1 MDKPAFDIFV
11 EKYPAVVDAYRAY
24 KSGYNDAGGLD
35 GATKQLIQVA
45 IFAALG
51 VEFGIKDHAKFAV
64 EAGATKEDVYQAILL
79 ALGPAGTSKALPALK
94 AAVETLESQ

>member
-1 MDKPAFDIFV
+1 MDKPAFDIFA

-24 KSGYNDAGGLD
+24 KNGYNAAGGLD

-51 VEFGIKDHAKFAV
+51 AEFGVRDHAKFAV
-64 EAGATKEDVYQAILL
+64 DAGASKEDVYQAILL
-79 ALGPAGTSKALPALK
+79 ALGPAGTSRGLPALK
-94 AAVETLESQ
+94 AAVEVLEGP